1 MWDLVGNSEDR
12 FSHNEAY
19 VICYSIYFS
28 AEIRCQRKEN
38 QAETFMSVIF
48 DELANA
54 FKDYVD
60 IHTANTGVKILEE
73 NNKQGNFK
81 SQVFYDSGEAL
92 LGLKRKSF
100 RQKENISDVSLL
112 SQELSDKMNNFCG
125 KHSMQASQDSDDQN
139 FVNHSRKAFSDPDE
153 KTESPIEIESTF
165 CDASPTQPLDCDNCS
180 YYIDDC
186 ATKLA
191 VWKKAL
197 DTVFVILGIDSFI
210 QTGLTDESSDRKLC
224 HSAL

>member
-1 MWDLVGNSEDR
+1 
-12 FSHNEAY
+12 
-19 VICYSIYFS
+19 
-28 AEIRCQRKEN
+28 
-38 QAETFMSVIF
+38 MSVIF

-54 FKDYVD
+54 FKDYAD
-60 IHTANTGVKILEE
+60 IHTANTGGKIWEE

-92 LGLKRKSF
+92 LGLKRMSF

-112 SQELSDKMNNFCG
+112 SQGLSDKMNNFCG

-139 FVNHSRKAFSDPDE
+139 FVNHSKKAVSDPDD
-153 KTESPIEIESTF
+153 KIESQIESTF
-165 CDASPTQPLDCDNCS
+165 SEASPTQRLDCDNCS